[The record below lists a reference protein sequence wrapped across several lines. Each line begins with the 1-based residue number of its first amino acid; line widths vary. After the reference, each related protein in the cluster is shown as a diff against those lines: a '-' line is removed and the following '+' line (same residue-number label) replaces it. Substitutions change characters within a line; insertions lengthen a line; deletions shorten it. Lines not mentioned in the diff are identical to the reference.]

1 MNQLSKGTPF
11 DKDRKIGCLLERKMS
26 RNSNHVR
33 ETKARDMIRSMVDSF
48 YPNGDAL
55 IREWSERD
63 YGIDFVL
70 ELFDNGIPS
79 GKIAFLQIKGTESP
93 INKLKKTDEVS
104 CGNVSASSME
114 YAKQKR
120 IPFLI
125 IYAYLHEPR
134 CFYYTDLQSCVDSVK
149 KKIWQRGQRRVTIRI
164 PYDNKADNN
173 LTGFFDLINKYY
185 EKENS

>member
-1 MNQLSKGTPF
+1 ML
-11 DKDRKIGCLLERKMS
+11 D
-26 RNSNHVR
+26 
-33 ETKARDMIRSMVDSF
+33 
-48 YPNGDAL
+48 
-55 IREWSERD
+55 
-63 YGIDFVL
+63 
-70 ELFDNGIPS
+70 FDNGIPS

>member
-1 MNQLSKGTPF
+1 
-11 DKDRKIGCLLERKMS
+11 MS

-70 ELFDNGIPS
+70 ELFDNGVPS

-93 INKLKKTDEVS
+93 ISKLKRTDEVS

-114 YAKQKR
+114 YAKQNR

-125 IYAYLHEPR
+125 IYAYLREPR
-134 CFYYTDLQSCVDSVK
+134 CFYFTDLQSCVEGVK
-149 KKIWQRGQRRVTIRI
+149 KKIWQLGQRKVTIRI
-164 PYDNKADNN
+164 PYANKVENDLAR
-173 LTGFFDLINKYY
+173 FFDLINKYY
-185 EKENS
+185 EKDNS